1 MASKDSERLRLGG
14 MALRNGLL
22 IHGPT
27 HWAAAVRDRDG
38 QIQVASERKPAL
50 APKLVAR
57 APGLRGPLK
66 LAEAMAVLPLARRRL
81 RAARLPFENWQV
93 VAAVGVTLIVTG
105 LLRKRAPASA
115 VREGLAQVVGA
126 VPAVVALMDRDL
138 AAYHGVEHKAIAA
151 YEQGVDDVASVPKEH
166 DRCGSNLM
174 VPMMLLS
181 AGGTVLLERLVE
193 KPNAAARAG
202 VGLGGASIAVEMF
215 AWSDRHHGD
224 PLAEAFHT
232 PGREIQR
239 RWATKEPTAE
249 QLEVGLA
256 AMAEILR
263 VESSPSP
270 PSRVTRERNSWA
282 GLRRLARVF
291 GRIDH
296 IGVAVEDLDAA
307 IALYEQSFEMVLAHR
322 ETVESQ
328 GVEAV
333 LLDVGDG
340 HVELLAPLGPDTAVG
355 KFLARKGEGLHHVA
369 YAVDDIDAA
378 LARIAATGIE
388 LIDSEPRVGIRDSR
402 VAFLHPRSTGGVLT
416 EIVEPA
422 GGH

>member
-38 QIQVASERKPAL
+38 QIQVASERKPEL

-57 APGLRGPLK
+57 LPGLRGPLK
-66 LAEAMAVLPLARRRL
+66 LAEAMAVLPLTRWRL
-81 RAARLPFENWQV
+81 RAARLPFENWRV
-93 VAAVGVTLIVTG
+93 VAAGGATLIVTG

-215 AWSDRHHGD
+215 AWSDRHHGE

-239 RWATKEPTAE
+239 HWATKEPTAE

-263 VESSPSP
+263 VEHGYGGDDLP
-270 PSRVTRERNSWA
+270 P
-282 GLRRLARVF
+282 
-291 GRIDH
+291 
-296 IGVAVEDLDAA
+296 AA
-307 IALYEQSFEMVLAHR
+307 
-322 ETVESQ
+322 
-328 GVEAV
+328 
-333 LLDVGDG
+333 
-340 HVELLAPLGPDTAVG
+340 
-355 KFLARKGEGLHHVA
+355 
-369 YAVDDIDAA
+369 
-378 LARIAATGIE
+378 
-388 LIDSEPRVGIRDSR
+388 
-402 VAFLHPRSTGGVLT
+402 
-416 EIVEPA
+416 
-422 GGH
+422 